1 VTIALQ
7 TKGRNQD
14 DGNAALGLDAVAQR
28 RQRQAWLR
36 CPSGN
41 EAMAADWTVTAE
53 HQHGVP
59 KLPVRA
65 GAQSF
70 GPPQTG
76 HRSFGFGNTSR
87 CTLGVT

>member
-1 VTIALQ
+1 
-7 TKGRNQD
+7 
-14 DGNAALGLDAVAQR
+14 
-28 RQRQAWLR
+28 
-36 CPSGN
+36 
-41 EAMAADWTVTAE
+41 MAADWTVTTE